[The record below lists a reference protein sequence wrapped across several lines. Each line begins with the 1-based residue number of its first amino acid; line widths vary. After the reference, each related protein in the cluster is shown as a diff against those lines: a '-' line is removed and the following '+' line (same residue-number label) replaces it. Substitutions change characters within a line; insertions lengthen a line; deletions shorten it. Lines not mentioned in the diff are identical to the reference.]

1 MALSRDQIV
10 AQATKPKLY
19 EHHVP
24 AWANESGD
32 DLVYIR
38 EMTTDEAEAFQEE
51 SSQAGEDVKAPT
63 NRHLLARTVRPC
75 IVDADGKSLFP
86 DESDVEILGKLQ
98 FSALNGIGVR
108 LLRVSGITD
117 DGQDDIGGNS
127 DAGQTGETESG
138 SPESTT
144 TAPTTNS

>member
-1 MALSRDQIV
+1 MALTRDQIV

-24 AWANESGD
+24 AWADESGD
-32 DLVYIR
+32 DLIYIR
-38 EMTTDEAEAFQEE
+38 EMTADEAEEFQER
-51 SSQAGEDVKAPT
+51 SSQAGEDVKAPKD
-63 NRHLLARTVRPC
+63 RHILAKTVRPC
-75 IVDADGKSLFP
+75 ITDGDGNSLF
-86 DESDVEILGKLQ
+86 SDPADVDILGKLQ
-98 FSALNGIGVR
+98 FSALNGIGMK
-108 LLRVSGITD
+108 LLRVSGITE

-144 TAPTTNS
+144 TAPTTSS